1 MAPGMGKEERP
12 SRCVTGIEGLDNIL
26 GGGIPTAS
34 IVLVCG
40 GTGTGKTAMAVEFL
54 ARGAAQGETGLMISD
69 IGSEERLLAGLPTF
83 TFLPP
88 DALKKGALSVIA
100 PDEIFKN
107 ADAESAF
114 DAAVLEKMMSALD
127 KVLSTAKVKRLAID
141 GVDAVIPEK
150 AARAFIGAIKD
161 VLQKNECTAFVA
173 SRGGPEGLLAAAVDG
188 VIALGDAE
196 RNGDFLRTMQVL
208 KMRGTGHSRA
218 KYVID
223 LTPCGMLTTPL
234 LKGAP

>member
-1 MAPGMGKEERP
+1 MGKEERAG
-12 SRCVTGIEGLDNIL
+12 RCVTGIEGLDNIL
-26 GGGIPTAS
+26 GGGIPTSS

-54 ARGAAQGETGLMISD
+54 VRGAAQGETGLLISD
-69 IGSEERLLAGLPTF
+69 IGSEERLLSGLPTF

-88 DALKKGALSVIA
+88 DALKKGTFSVIA
-100 PDEIFKN
+100 PDEIFKDSGSEW
-107 ADAESAF
+107 AL
-114 DAAVLEKMMSALD
+114 DAAAMEKMLSALD

-141 GVDAVIPEK
+141 GIDAVVPEK
-150 AARAFIGAIKD
+150 AAMAFNGEIKN
-161 VLQKNECTAFVA
+161 VLQKNSCTAFFV
-173 SRGGPEGLLAAAVDG
+173 SMDGPDGPLAAAADG
-188 VIALGDAE
+188 VIVLGDAE

-234 LKGAP
+234 LKGGP